1 MRSSQEAL
9 ALAQRLSH
17 TYTFVYA
24 LEFAA
29 RFRLLRREAQPAL
42 NLAEVE
48 MTHARAWVCEVA
60 GRWNSPAGL
69 GLDPAGR
76 GRGRPH
82 AAAPSGGHLT
92 GARGK
97 LAAGRGVCHAGRGI
111 GERRT
116 HRRGTGHTDRSSGE
130 SAQKRGVPL
139 RSRIVSTQR
148 GVASP
153 GWQEPR
159 GTGEKTRTRGRGGV
173 FSAGHRRRSPSTC
186 EVAGAKGRDEF
197 GPSLATTG

>member
-1 MRSSQEAL
+1 MGLYDPQKHRPHVSLVGADRGVAGLSFSRGVLWSLGYPDRAMRSSQEAL

-17 TYTFVYA
+17 PYTCVYT
-24 LEFAA
+24 LDFAA
-29 RFRLLRREAQPAL
+29 RLRLLRREAQPAL

-82 AAAPSGGHLT
+82 AASPSRGHLT

-139 RSRIVSTQR
+139 RSRVVSTQR

-159 GTGEKTRTRGRGGV
+159 GTG
-173 FSAGHRRRSPSTC
+173 
-186 EVAGAKGRDEF
+186 
-197 GPSLATTG
+197 